1 MNDTTRSDSRWLLSG
16 ALGTLLGLA
25 AATAAAQDAGT
36 AAPAAPTAPIAA
48 TYGASDP
55 NPYYLGVSE
64 ALTHDSNVFRT
75 PHKEADTY
83 STTSLFGGF
92 DQRISRQRVF
102 GKATVGANRYMDKT
116 ELNNNS
122 YSLRAGLDWET
133 IGSLSG
139 NLGLSASQGLS
150 SPAASGVAVAATRN
164 LAQTESVNAR
174 IRYGGASL
182 LSIEGAVGYSK
193 VNYDDRAY
201 VTSESK
207 RDTASLGLYYHP
219 GGPLRLG
226 VAGRVVHT
234 DTPQAF
240 QEVPGGPFLS
250 NTAKSENID
259 LIVDY
264 TLTGLVSTNARLSYT
279 RQTNSGIGGAD
290 FSGLTGSL
298 GVNYRPTGK
307 LSFNLYA
314 ARDAGLNAY
323 FFESEVIEFGSQGPV
338 ATRVTGQ
345 YQNSQITN
353 LVGLRASYAA
363 TGKVNVNAGVSYS
376 RANLLSTVRTNQFG
390 NQPGADTTDISKT
403 AYIGAHWAVARNWG
417 LGCNLGH
424 EQRDVSGGVNYSY
437 NADTISCLAQYVW
450 R

>member
-1 MNDTTRSDSRWLLSG
+1 MNHKTRNDSNWLLRG

-25 AATAAAQDAGT
+25 AATAAAQDAGP
-36 AAPAAPTAPIAA
+36 AAPPAPAAPSTAA
-48 TYGASDP
+48 YGASDP

-64 ALTHDSNVFRT
+64 ALTHDSNIFRT
-75 PHKEADTY
+75 PDRTADTY

-116 ELNNNS
+116 QLNNNS
-122 YSLRAGLDWET
+122 YSLLAGLDWET

-139 NLGLSASQGLS
+139 NRGVSASQGLS
-150 SPAASGVAVAATRN
+150 SPAVSGVAVAATRN

-193 VNYDDRAY
+193 VNYGDSAY
-201 VTSESK
+201 VAGESK
-207 RDTASLGLYYHP
+207 RDTGSLGLYYHP

-240 QEVPGGPFLS
+240 QQVTGGPFLP
-250 NTAKSENID
+250 NTAKSENLD

-264 TLTGLVSTNARLSYT
+264 TLSGLVSTNARLSYT
-279 RQTNSGIGGAD
+279 RQTNSGIAGAD
-290 FSGLTGSL
+290 FSGVTGSL

-307 LSFNLYA
+307 LSFNLRA

-323 FFESEVIEFGSQGPV
+323 FFESEVIEFTNQGPV
-338 ATRVTGQ
+338 PTRVTGQ
-345 YQNSQITN
+345 YQTSPITN
-353 LVGLRASYAA
+353 LLGLSASYAA
-363 TGKVNVNAGVSYS
+363 TGKVNVDAGVSYS
-376 RANLLSTVRTNQFG
+376 RAKLLSTVQRVGFA
-390 NQPGADTTDISKT
+390 NQPGADTTDISKI
-403 AYIGAHWAVARNWG
+403 AYIGAHWAIARNWG

-437 NADTISCLAQYVW
+437 NANTIGCLAQYIW

>member
-1 MNDTTRSDSRWLLSG
+1 MNHTTRNDTHWLLAG
-16 ALGTLLGLA
+16 ALGTLFGLA
-25 AATAAAQDAGT
+25 AGTAAAQDAGP
-36 AAPAAPTAPIAA
+36 AAPAAPALGAA
-48 TYGASDP
+48 AYGASDP

-64 ALTHDSNVFRT
+64 GLTHDSNVFRT
-75 PHKEADTY
+75 PDKKADTY

-102 GKATVGANRYMDKT
+102 GKATVGANRYMDRT

-122 YSLRAGLDWET
+122 YNLLAGLDWET

-164 LAQTESVNAR
+164 LAQTESVDAR

-182 LSIEGAVGYSK
+182 LSIEGALGYSK
-193 VNYDDRAY
+193 VNYDDSAY

-207 RDTASLGLYYHP
+207 RDSASLGLYYHP

-226 VAGRVVHT
+226 VAWRVVHT

-240 QEVPGGPFLS
+240 QEVVDGPFLP
-250 NTAKSENID
+250 NTAKSENLD
-259 LIVDY
+259 LTVDY

-279 RQTNSGIGGAD
+279 RQTNSGIVGAD

-298 GVNYRPTGK
+298 GINYRPTGK
-307 LSFNLYA
+307 LSFNLRA

-323 FFESEVIEFGSQGPV
+323 FFQGEVIEFTNQGPV
-338 ATRVTGQ
+338 PTRVTGQ

-353 LVGLRASYAA
+353 LVGLSASYAA
-363 TGKVNVNAGVSYS
+363 TGKISVDAGVSYS
-376 RANLLSTVRTNQFG
+376 RAKLLSTVQRAGFP
-390 NQPGADTTDISKT
+390 NQPGADTTDISKI

-437 NADTISCLAQYVW
+437 NADTIGCLAQYIW